1 MSTFWTDNAL
11 EPKRAFRFRI
21 GGGDIGLPSAEKN
34 RWWNAKKVDKPS
46 FRIDSKKYRLIN
58 HQINVPGIVTWNPI
72 TIELADVG
80 KTIDT
85 ILEDLGQ
92 RGGYSP
98 DNLSNDKGIAKYYEN
113 GILNEFSIEQL
124 SGAGE
129 VLEKWS
135 LEGVFVSDVK
145 LSSLDYS
152 SDEIISVTLTLTYDY
167 AKLEETETE

>member
-1 MSTFWTDNAL
+1 MSTFWTSNKL

-21 GGGDIGLPSAEKN
+21 AGGDIGLPSSLKKY
-34 RWWNAKKVDKPS
+34 WWNAKKVDKPS
-46 FRIDSKKYRLIN
+46 FTVNSNKYRLIN

-85 ILEDLGQ
+85 ILEDLGA

-98 DNLSNDKGIAKYYEN
+98 SNLETDIGIAKTYEN
-113 GILNEFSIEQL
+113 GVINNLHIEQFD
-124 SGAGE
+124 GAGE
-129 VLEKWS
+129 VVEDWT
-135 LEGVFVSDVK
+135 LEGAFVSDVK

-152 SDEIISVTLTLTYDY
+152 SDEIISITLTITYDY
-167 AKLEETETE
+167 AKLN